1 MNIEYEGWEL
11 DDFDSAK
18 NYRSYQ
24 FDLISRFIKGSTAE
38 VGPGNGINI
47 QYYYN
52 QVDYLTLYEPTT
64 KLFSILKRKYSDKNN
79 IKIKNEKFNN
89 EHEKFDT
96 IIYLDVLEHIKEDK
110 KEFLNAYKKL
120 NPEGHMIINVPAYN
134 LLYSDFDRDVN
145 HYKRYNKKDFINL
158 LEGTNYNFLKLVYY
172 DSIGFFL
179 ALLSKYILKKNYKGN
194 FKNKISF
201 WNKLIPMSKFID
213 KITFHSVGKSLIC
226 IVKK

>member
-1 MNIEYEGWEL
+1 
-11 DDFDSAK
+11 
-18 NYRSYQ
+18 
-24 FDLISRFIKGSTAE
+24 
-38 VGPGNGINI
+38 
-47 QYYYN
+47 
-52 QVDYLTLYEPTT
+52 
-64 KLFSILKRKYSDKNN
+64 
-79 IKIKNEKFNN
+79 
-89 EHEKFDT
+89 
-96 IIYLDVLEHIKEDK
+96 
-110 KEFLNAYKKL
+110 
-120 NPEGHMIINVPAYN
+120 MIINVPAFN

-158 LEGTNYNFLKLVYY
+158 LEGTNYNILKLVYY